1 MNMIGNTFS
10 KAPTS
15 MKLFLTLLL
24 LVVALVYMTLLVH
37 IWIDTQMKAANIEKA
52 YGGMEYI
59 ELTDHAHTYLP
70 YYTFFVFLI
79 PVLMFMFTS
88 YAERLK
94 RFFAVFPL
102 IVILIDI
109 SSMYLIPYL
118 WKGFAW
124 VLFFAGTIL
133 GIMFLLLFVLNLYD
147 LWLRRPA
154 RKALSGN
161 TAA

>member
-1 MNMIGNTFS
+1 MNTLCNTYS
-10 KAPTS
+10 KAPAS
-15 MKLFLTLLL
+15 LKLFLTMLL
-24 LVVALVYMTLLVH
+24 LVVALVYLTLLVH

-79 PVLMFMFTS
+79 PVVMFMFTS
-88 YAERLK
+88 YGERVK
-94 RFFAVFPL
+94 QFFAVFPL

-124 VLFFAGTIL
+124 VLFFAGTTL
-133 GIMFLLLFVLNLYD
+133 GIVFVLLFVLNLYD
-147 LWLRRPA
+147 LWFRRPV
-154 RKALSGN
+154 RE
-161 TAA
+161 

>member
-1 MNMIGNTFS
+1 MPNIRFS

-24 LVVALVYMTLLVH
+24 LIVALVYLTLLVH

-79 PVLMFMFTS
+79 PVFVFMFTS

-94 RFFAVFPL
+94 RFFAIFPL
-102 IVILIDI
+102 AVIIVDI

-118 WKGFAW
+118 WKGFGW
-124 VLFFAGTIL
+124 VLFFAGTTL
-133 GIMFLLLFVLNLYD
+133 GVTFLTLFVLNLYD
-147 LWLRRPA
+147 LWLRKPAGRP
-154 RKALSGN
+154 LPDG
-161 TAA
+161 AAV

>member
-1 MNMIGNTFS
+1 MNFIKLS

-15 MKLFLTLLL
+15 LKILATSLLL
-24 LVVALVYMTLLVH
+24 AVGLIYLTLLVH
-37 IWIDTQMKAANIEKA
+37 IWIDTQMQAANIEKA

-88 YAERLK
+88 YGERLK
-94 RFFAVFPL
+94 RFFAVFPF
-102 IVILIDI
+102 IVIVIDI

-118 WKGFAW
+118 WKDFAW

-133 GIMFLLLFVLNLYD
+133 GIMFMLLFVLNIYD
-147 LWLRRPA
+147 LWLRRPGREA
-154 RKALSGN
+154 SSDGSSP
-161 TAA
+161 